1 MRAATLAIA
10 LVAVAAPAFAQA
22 PAPAG
27 PPPTLLSAAKA
38 QFDQI
43 RGNIVKAA
51 EKMAEADY
59 AFKPTPEVRSFGAL
73 LGHVA
78 DANFMLCSRVA
89 GEKSPMADSVEKT
102 KTSKADLVKAVSDSF
117 AYCEGVH
124 GKITDANATEAIDW
138 FRGKQPR
145 LAAFNMNTM
154 HNWEHYGNLVTY
166 MRMKGLV
173 PPSSE
178 GR

>member
-1 MRAATLAIA
+1 MKRLMLSLALLA
-10 LVAVAAPAFAQA
+10 LPSLALAQA
-22 PAPAG
+22 PAPA
-27 PPPTLLSAAKA
+27 PTPTVLGAAKM
-38 QFDQI
+38 QFEQI

-51 EKMAEADY
+51 EKMSEADY

-78 DANFMLCSRVA
+78 DANYMLCSRI
-89 GEKSPMADSVEKT
+89 GTEKSPMAESVEKT
-102 KTSKADLVKAVSDSF
+102 KTAKADLVKAVSDSF
-117 AYCEGVH
+117 AYCEGVL
-124 GKITDANATEAIDW
+124 GKITEANAADAIDW

-145 LAAFNMNTM
+145 ISAFNMNTM
-154 HNWEHYGNLVTY
+154 HNWEHYGNIVTY